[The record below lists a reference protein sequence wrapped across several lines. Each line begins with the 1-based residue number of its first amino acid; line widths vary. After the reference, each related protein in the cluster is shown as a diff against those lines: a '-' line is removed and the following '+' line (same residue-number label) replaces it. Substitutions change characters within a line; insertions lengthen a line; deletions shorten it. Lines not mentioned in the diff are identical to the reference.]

1 MYYDNGINNEFS
13 SKLLD
18 ILITND
24 IRLVFTNVSDIS
36 RCLGQGMFVSL
47 AKLFLVYTVPW
58 WTKPF
63 LPDAA
68 GLYQRFFREIES
80 DAPIN

>member
-18 ILITND
+18 ILIIND

-36 RCLGQGMFVSL
+36 RCPGQGMFVFFGKTLFGIHRSMMDKTFL
-47 AKLFLVYTVPW
+47 ARCSRPLSTLFP
-58 WTKPF
+58 
-63 LPDAA
+63 
-68 GLYQRFFREIES
+68 
-80 DAPIN
+80 